1 VVITFVVVADASSS
15 CNGCDSEVFGS
26 SEVSKREL
34 QETPDLPVSGL
45 AIPILTSSQELH
57 PFFHRIKHLEIDAT

>member
-1 VVITFVVVADASSS
+1 MIITFVVVADVSSS
-15 CNGCDSEVFGS
+15 CNGYDSEVFGS

-45 AIPILTSSQELH
+45 AIPTLTSSQELH
-57 PFFHRIKHLEIDAT
+57 PYFHRIKQSEIHAT